1 MDYLEAAMAFAVAM
15 VIFST
20 IATGVVELVVRVC
33 AFRERVLRKTLESLY
48 ATVILPWVR
57 AKRAEL
63 EKANADAGAKALAEA
78 PTDDPAPFVSRML
91 ANPTHAGWLNPQMKD
106 TATHSARIDA
116 LTTIAFAERLART
129 DVGRLIL
136 QEVKAGSD
144 LVLTDLCRSFE
155 RFGRASS
162 EVFRKW
168 AQVTSICVGIAVA
181 FAVNIDAGRLVGA
194 MLDDPELRT
203 TLIQQAEAARQ
214 ASEAAEA
221 SLDKV
226 RAMGEAEML
235 NQDQIE
241 EIKAATAG
249 LLAEVSAARSLGLP
263 VGWRYFPYCQTDR
276 PATTGGYIAC
286 GAWDDASDWD
296 KFLAVLRWLA
306 LTTVAGVLIGLGGPF
321 WFKVFSSLSQVA
333 QTLRAFGLGSGKP
346 SRAEDAP
353 RVAAMDETAKPPNVA
368 AAFRVAAEVY
378 DRTADYLSARP
389 VADVQKPAVD
399 GQ

>member
-20 IATGVVELVVRVC
+20 IATGVVELIVRVC

-48 ATVILPWVR
+48 ATIILPWVR

-63 EKANADAGAKALAEA
+63 EAANAAADAKALAAA
-78 PTDDPAPFVSRML
+78 PTDDPAQFVSRML
-91 ANPTHAGWLNPQMKD
+91 ANPTHKHWIDHRWQGSLA
-106 TATHSARIDA
+106 HSSRIDA

-129 DVGRLIL
+129 DVGRLVL

-168 AQVTSICVGIAVA
+168 AQVTSICVGVAVA

-194 MLDDPELRT
+194 MLNDPELRT
-203 TLIQQAEAARQ
+203 TLIQQAEAARE

-221 SLDKV
+221 SLSKV
-226 RAMGEAEML
+226 QAMGEADQL
-235 NQDQIE
+235 SQDQVE

-249 LLAEVSAARSLGLP
+249 LLAEVSAAQALGLP
-263 VGWRYFPYCQTDR
+263 VGWRYFPYCQTDQ
-276 PATTGGYIAC
+276 PATTGGYVSC
-286 GAWDDASDWD
+286 GAWDDASGWD
-296 KFLAVLRWLA
+296 KVLAVARWLA

-333 QTLRAFGLGSGKP
+333 QLLRAVGLGSGKP

-353 RVAAMDETAKPPNVA
+353 RLAAMDETAKPPNVA

-389 VADVQKPAVD
+389 VADVQKPTVD